1 MLLVLELNVVRN
13 ILYHNHTVNLGP
25 NPIGQLIES
34 SQQGLGR
41 DRLTGHGETVT
52 NPLSSGLFR
61 NLVYSSITSTVWCSD
76 PLRGMNGGWKLV

>member
-13 ILYHNHTVNLGP
+13 ILYHDLTVNLGP

-52 NPLSSGLFR
+52 ESLNTIYSGIWYIRVLPPLLGVQAR
-61 NLVYSSITSTVWCSD
+61 
-76 PLRGMNGGWKLV
+76 